1 MKNLLHFEYRR
12 WNDLFLGLL
21 ELFFNYKFKHNT
33 IKFFYENACQIDE
46 SFMIH
51 LMKLQSFVLIMIHNC

>member
-21 ELFFNYKFKHNT
+21 ELFFLITSLNTT

-51 LMKLQSFVLIMIHNC
+51 LMGLQSFVLIMIHNC